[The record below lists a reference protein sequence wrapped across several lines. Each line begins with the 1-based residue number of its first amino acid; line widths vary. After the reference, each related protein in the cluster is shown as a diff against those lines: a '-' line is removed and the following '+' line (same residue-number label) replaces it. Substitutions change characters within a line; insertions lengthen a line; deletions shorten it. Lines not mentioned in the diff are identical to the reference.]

1 MTTER
6 DARSRVKIRQIVGYA
21 LLAFVVVLVAA
32 ALSASGAIQR
42 TLLNPRIPFQVYEPP
57 AAPDY
62 ADRASWALFE
72 MRSPGGEGEG
82 APVFFL
88 HSTTYEGGDHW
99 NGPLDDP
106 SALEWLRTVALPN
119 HAAPFGRVG
128 PVSAPLYRQ
137 SSLYSRLT
145 PREDAREARAF
156 AYADVEAAFDV
167 WLSRHPDGPLVLAGV
182 EQGGELLARL
192 IQQRVAGN
200 PDLARRIVAAYMPE
214 TLLPGDEYGPDT
226 VVPACERADQTT
238 CILAWKSVPQT
249 DEDAARYAYQRGM
262 DWTEDGRLEEFGDR
276 RGLCVNPILGA
287 RTEAESPQRRHLGAV
302 NATDLEWSA
311 RPAFL
316 ARQVTTR
323 CEDGLL
329 RYSAPRSAAFSLQGD
344 WVDRRKVPPFNL
356 FYADI
361 EADVARRLESWRE
374 RNGQSADG
382 RSARQSNS
390 ASST

>member
-1 MTTER
+1 MTTDR
-6 DARSRVKIRQIVGYA
+6 VARPKLKVRQVVGYV
-21 LLAFVVVLVAA
+21 LLGLVVLLVVAA
-32 ALSASGAIQR
+32 LAASGAIQR
-42 TLLNPRIPFQVYEPP
+42 TWLNPRIPFQVYEPP

-62 ADRASWALFE
+62 ADRSAWALFE
-72 MRSPGGEGEG
+72 MRAPGGEGEG
-82 APVFFL
+82 APVFFV
-88 HSTTYEGGDHW
+88 HSTTYEGGGHW
-99 NGPLDDP
+99 NGPPDDP
-106 SALEWLRTVALPN
+106 SAREWLETVVLPN

-145 PREDAREARAF
+145 PREDARDARAF
-156 AYADVEAAFDV
+156 AYGDVEAAFDA
-167 WLSRHPDGPLVLAGV
+167 WLARHPEGPLVLAGV

-192 IQQRVAGN
+192 IQDRIARDPALVRRV
-200 PDLARRIVAAYMPE
+200 VAAYMPE
-214 TLLPGDEYGPDT
+214 TLLPGDEYDAGALL
-226 VVPACERADQTT
+226 PACAEPEQIN
-238 CILAWKSVPQT
+238 CVLAWKSAPQS
-249 DEDAARYAYQRGM
+249 DEDAARYAYQRAM
-262 DWTEDGRLEEFGDR
+262 DWTDEGRLEEFGER
-276 RGLCVNPILGA
+276 RGLCVNPVLGA
-287 RTEAESPQRRHLGAV
+287 RTETESRQRDHLGAV

-329 RYSAPRSAAFSLQGD
+329 RYSAPRSAAFSVRGD

-356 FYADI
+356 FYADM
-361 EADVARRLESWRE
+361 EADVARRLERWRE
-374 RNGQSADG
+374 RNDQSADG

>member
-1 MTTER
+1 MTIGPR
-6 DARSRVKIRQIVGYA
+6 PGLRFRQIAGYGLLGLVA
-21 LLAFVVVLVAA
+21 LLVVV
-32 ALSASGAIQR
+32 ALASSGALQR
-42 TLLNPRIPFQVYEPP
+42 TLLNPRVPFQVYDPP

-62 ADRASWALFE
+62 SNPDAWALSEMRASGADG
-72 MRSPGGEGEG
+72 PG

-88 HSTTYEGGDHW
+88 HSTTYEGGEHW

-106 SALEWLRTVALPN
+106 GALAWLRRAALPN

-145 PREDAREARAF
+145 PRDDAREARAF
-156 AYADVEAAFDV
+156 AYQDVEAAFDA
-167 WLSRHPDGPLVLAGV
+167 WLRRHPDGPLILAGV

-192 IQQRVAGN
+192 IQERIALDPV
-200 PDLARRIVAAYMPE
+200 LARRIVAAYMPE
-214 TLLPGDEYGPDT
+214 TTLPADEYGPGA
-226 VVPACERADQTT
+226 VMPACEAPAQTG
-238 CILAWKSVPQT
+238 CVLAWRSVRMG
-249 DEDAARYAYQRGM
+249 DEEDARFAYQRAM
-262 DWTEDGRLEEFGDR
+262 DWGPQGRLVEFGER
-276 RGLCVNPILGA
+276 RALCVNPVLGA
-287 RTEAESPQRRHLGAV
+287 RTEAESPQRAHLGAV
-302 NATDLEWSA
+302 NATNLEWSA

-329 RYSAPRSAAFSLQGD
+329 RYSAPRSAALSVRGD

-361 EADVARRLESWRE
+361 EADAARRLRQWRTD
-374 RNGQSADG
+374 QSAAG
-382 RSARQSNS
+382 LSARQSNS